1 MQRQESYFVPSIDV
15 SAAKIPDFQEAYC
28 RFKSKLLA
36 IAEQQS
42 NQNLKDEEQ
51 VARTIALGQAAYEN
65 FRTETSGIQQAI
77 SVMAT
82 TTREDLLTAA
92 KKYLSDFTT
101 FHGAT
106 QQMISTAGDDF
117 SQLRRKIKA
126 TAGGAESPTPMK
138 RMKSRIDSSMHGI
151 DATTWIRESPI
162 AESEAD
168 YIESITA
175 ESDGIRKAINVLTD
189 LDIPASGAAG
199 ASLRE
204 RLCSSEGNVCV
215 IDVGASVGSNCI
227 ELMLL
232 LSTSSY
238 GIVIEYMAEA
248 CAQAMV
254 YAHSKGMTVSFVP
267 CPGISQDELVLV
279 NQQCEK
285 YKTNFGSS
293 AKGHVYIFQGDA
305 TANFSA
311 VKNKLQELHSAKCID
326 CILVTCHAVLHEL
339 PTRSPNF
346 SFATMMDSLLLQTGV
361 EKWVIYAREPSFP
374 AEPAWSPGK
383 LLYLQIPGWLP
394 EQLAEM
400 ANHLSLH
407 LPGLQGKNATIK
419 IVDRSQLSDLA
430 IPAKPSSTATN
441 RLLEAYQAGAESAEN
456 RSDIGI
462 LRLDALLAMELLYKT
477 LFYVGSKHLYYEC
490 GEQLTSFE
498 TGSFMTLLSDH
509 CKADHVFNKRYTSG
523 TFAKFWELWQP
534 RVWNES
540 GTRLRGVPVP
550 STVVIGWRGMN

>member
-1 MQRQESYFVPSIDV
+1 
-15 SAAKIPDFQEAYC
+15 
-28 RFKSKLLA
+28 
-36 IAEQQS
+36 
-42 NQNLKDEEQ
+42 
-51 VARTIALGQAAYEN
+51 
-65 FRTETSGIQQAI
+65 
-77 SVMAT
+77 
-82 TTREDLLTAA
+82 
-92 KKYLSDFTT
+92 
-101 FHGAT
+101 
-106 QQMISTAGDDF
+106 
-117 SQLRRKIKA
+117 
-126 TAGGAESPTPMK
+126 
-138 RMKSRIDSSMHGI
+138 MHGI
-151 DATTWIRESPI
+151 NATTWIRENPV

-189 LDIPASGAAG
+189 LDIPASGAG
-199 ASLRE
+199 VSLRE
-204 RLCSSEGNVCV
+204 RLSSSDGSVCV

-238 GIVIEYMAEA
+238 GIVIECMAEA

-267 CPGISQDELVLV
+267 CPGISQEELVLV

-285 YKTNFGSS
+285 YKNDFGSS

-311 VKNKLQELHSAKCID
+311 VKNKLQELHSAKYID

-346 SFATMMDSLLLQTGV
+346 SFTAMMDSLLLHTGV
-361 EKWVIYAREPSFP
+361 EKWVMYAREPSFP
-374 AEPAWSPGK
+374 AEPAWTPGK
-383 LLYLQIPGWLP
+383 MLYLQIPGWLP

-441 RLLEAYQAGAESAEN
+441 RLQEAYLAGAEAAEN

-462 LRLDALLAMELLYKT
+462 LCLDALLAMELLYKT

-509 CKADHVFNKRYTSG
+509 CKADHVFSKRYTSG

-534 RVWNES
+534 RVWDES

-550 STVVIGWRGMN
+550 STVVIAWRGIN